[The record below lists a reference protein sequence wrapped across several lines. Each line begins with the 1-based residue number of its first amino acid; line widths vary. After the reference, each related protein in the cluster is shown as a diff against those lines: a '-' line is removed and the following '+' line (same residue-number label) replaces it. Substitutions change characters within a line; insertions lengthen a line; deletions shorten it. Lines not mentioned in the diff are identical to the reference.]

1 MVKTVLA
8 VLAAT
13 AATAQAG
20 VCCCGYTLFG
30 VEVSTSYQCSAY
42 GSYSDAYVTKYYSD
56 NMHCNGDNVV
66 AILDIGW
73 FSSCQDSYGEYLDEQ
88 DCIASSSIY
97 TCVWND
103 AKTTAL
109 ASAAVAA
116 AVVAY
121 AM

>member
-1 MVKTVLA
+1 MVKTALA
-8 VLAAT
+8 IIAAT

-20 VCCCGYTLFG
+20 VCCCGYELFG

-42 GSYSDAYVTKYYSD
+42 GDYTDAYVTKYYSD
-56 NMHCNGDNVV
+56 NMHCNGDNVEAV
-66 AILDIGW
+66 WDV
-73 FSSCQDSYGEYLDEQ
+73 SYYSTCEDTYSYYMNAE
-88 DCIASSSIY
+88 DCVDSSSVY

-109 ASAAVAA
+109 ATAAVAA